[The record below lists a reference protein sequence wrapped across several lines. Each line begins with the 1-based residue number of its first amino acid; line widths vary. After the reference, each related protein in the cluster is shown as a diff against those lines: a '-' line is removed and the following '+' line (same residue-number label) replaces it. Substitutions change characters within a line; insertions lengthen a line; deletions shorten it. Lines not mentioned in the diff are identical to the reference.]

1 MGYSLGIDVGA
12 ATCAAA
18 IQSDA
23 ALEPCLLGEHG
34 ATMPAVA
41 LPRADGT
48 TLVGEAADRH
58 SPYEPTLVAR
68 MVTSHLDEPGPMV
81 IDGAAHD
88 PIVLTEALVG
98 TVIDR
103 SAPAPGAA
111 PDHVALTYPLR
122 DGDAPRALL
131 AAAAGRVTG
140 AAVTTVPEPVAA
152 VAKLARDRELGDDTI
167 VAVVDFGGSSVDVT
181 LVHRSPDAFDL
192 VGDPASMADF
202 GGVDVDAA
210 MLALVEGAI
219 GDVTSA
225 VDPDDRNAMIALRRL
240 RNACRAA
247 KEALSTDDAAVVD
260 VALSHARGRVE
271 VTREALEDAIEPR
284 LTEAADLVLATIDGA
299 GLIPA
304 DLGLVLLTG
313 GSARI
318 PLFAELVA
326 ERTNLPLVVDEAPE
340 LTTALGAALFAA
352 PTEAGAGAAPA
363 GAPAPL
369 AGGGPDLAAAAPML
383 GALPTSLFDTGPGS
397 GGPGELVPPPA
408 PNLLA
413 AGGHGPV
420 DTGPTPVGTDGPP
433 TLFDTGGHGLA
444 PAGPLDRPPP
454 AGPFDT
460 TPGAFDEPP
469 PAGPFD
475 TTPGAFDEPPPANP
489 FDTGPIA
496 LGSPAPPNPFD
507 TGSGAAAPPLAG
519 PVDTG
524 GQPPV
529 DTGAHP
535 TVADADPAGWSTADA
550 GPDGDPWE
558 YDPDTG
564 WHDGNQWDDGRTSVF
579 DPAPQ
584 PDASPDGD
592 EDVEP
597 EWGQPAAEEF
607 QRLRT
612 SDTDPFV
619 GRGASL
625 SARLR
630 ERREGGEGEDGD
642 DAPPLDL
649 RLIVGGVIAA
659 VVVVA
664 VGGYALI
671 AGTGGSNDPAIA
683 VADTSATTTSTT
695 VEPSTTTT
703 TEASTT
709 TESTTTTT
717 EATTTTP
724 PTRPRPTTTTTAA
737 PAPPPPPPPPPTPP
751 TTRRPTTTTTT
762 EPPTTTTTDAE

>member
-68 MVTSHLDEPGPMV
+68 MVTSRLDEPGPMV
-81 IDGAAHD
+81 IDGAPHD
-88 PIVLTEALVG
+88 PVLLTEALVG

-103 SAPAPGAA
+103 STPASGAA
-111 PDHVALTYPLR
+111 PEHVVLTYPLR

-131 AAAAGRVTG
+131 AEAAGRVTG
-140 AAVTTVPEPVAA
+140 AAVITVPEPVAA
-152 VAKLARDRELGDDTI
+152 VAKVARDRDVGDDTI
-167 VAVVDFGGSSVDVT
+167 VAVVDFGGSTVDVT
-181 LVHRSPDAFDL
+181 LVHRSPEAFDL
-192 VGDPASMADF
+192 VGDPASMDDF
-202 GGVDVDAA
+202 GGVDVDAT

-219 GDVTSA
+219 GDVTST

-247 KEALSTDDAAVVD
+247 KETLSTDDAAVVE
-260 VALSHARGRVE
+260 VALPHARGRVE

-284 LTEAADLVLATIDGA
+284 VAEAADLVLATIDAA

-318 PLFAELVA
+318 PLVEQLVA
-326 ERTNLPLVVDEAPE
+326 ERTGLPVVVDDAPE
-340 LTTALGAALFAA
+340 LTTSLGAALFAA
-352 PTEAGAGAAPA
+352 PADAGASAPA
-363 GAPAPL
+363 AGPPTPL
-369 AGGGPDLAAAAPML
+369 AGRDPDLAAAAPML
-383 GALPTSLFDTGPGS
+383 GALPPSLYDTGPG
-397 GGPGELVPPPA
+397 GPGAGPGAPGELVPPPA

-413 AGGHGPV
+413 TGRHGPV
-420 DTGPTPVGTDGPP
+420 DTGPTPVGPEAPP
-433 TLFDTGGHGLA
+433 TLFDTGGHGPVLTG
-444 PAGPLDRPPP
+444 PADVPPPPVPFDTGPAAFDEPPPTTPFDTGPAAAGTPP

-460 TPGAFDEPP
+460 
-469 PAGPFD
+469 
-475 TTPGAFDEPPPANP
+475 
-489 FDTGPIA
+489 
-496 LGSPAPPNPFD
+496 
-507 TGSGAAAPPLAG
+507 
-519 PVDTG
+519 G
-524 GQPPV
+524 GQPLV

-535 TVADADPAGWSTADA
+535 TVAGADPTGWPTTEGAPDDA
-550 GPDGDPWE
+550 PDGDPWE
-558 YDPDTG
+558 DDPEPG
-564 WHDGNQWDDGRTSVF
+564 WQDGNQWDDGRTSVF
-579 DPAPQ
+579 DPVPP
-584 PDASPDGD
+584 PDAAPTDD
-592 EDVEP
+592 DVEP

-630 ERREGGEGEDGD
+630 ERREGWEGEDGD

-649 RLIVGGVIAA
+649 RLVVGGVIAA

-671 AGTGGSNDPAIA
+671 AGTDSSDDPAIA
-683 VADTSATTTSTT
+683 VAETSATTGSTT
-695 VEPSTTTT
+695 AEPSTTTT

-724 PTRPRPTTTTTAA
+724 PTRPRPTTTTTAEPA
-737 PAPPPPPPPPPTPP
+737 PPPPPPPPPPTPP
-751 TTRRPTTTTTT
+751 TTRRPTTTTTA
-762 EPPTTTTTDAE
+762 PTTTTTSSTITTTTTTEPT